1 MDRFLS
7 VSPITKSRL
16 QLLGAVCLF
25 LASKL
30 KETTPLT
37 AEKLVLYTDR
47 SINYDELWVNDPT
60 TTRASSFIR
69 LSQQKLWLT
78 DVSRVISLNGVFD
91 LLQFTCVL
99 ARQHKSPKK
108 LVLPRR
114 GGYADLAK
122 PLTLWFFSFDSFV
135 HIFLFFNTIIEELNG
150 PCEGRVKETIL

>member
-78 DVSRVISLNGVFD
+78 DVSRVISLNGVSD

-99 ARQHKSPKK
+99 ARQQKPQKVGFAPKRW
-108 LVLPRR
+108 LRR
-114 GGYADLAK
+114 FGQAID
-122 PLTLWFFSFDSFV
+122 SFDSFV